1 MNAKEFLSRGIN
13 LQRHVETIREQIE
26 HYKCLLNNCTATYSD
41 MPKST
46 DLNYKLEECTQKI
59 MDLQHELADALADLA
74 DVNCTI
80 AKTIRE
86 IKNYD
91 YQDLLVKRY
100 VFGEPWEKIATDL
113 EYDLR
118 YVHKLHGRALQE
130 IKIFS

>member
-1 MNAKEFLSRGIN
+1 MN
-13 LQRHVETIREQIE
+13 LQI
-26 HYKCLLNNCTATYSD
+26 
-41 MPKST
+41 
-46 DLNYKLEECTQKI
+46 
-59 MDLQHELADALADLA
+59 
-74 DVNCTI
+74 
-80 AKTIRE
+80 
-86 IKNYD
+86 YD

>member
-13 LQRHVETIREQIE
+13 LQRHVETIREQIG

-74 DVNCTI
+74 DVNCAI